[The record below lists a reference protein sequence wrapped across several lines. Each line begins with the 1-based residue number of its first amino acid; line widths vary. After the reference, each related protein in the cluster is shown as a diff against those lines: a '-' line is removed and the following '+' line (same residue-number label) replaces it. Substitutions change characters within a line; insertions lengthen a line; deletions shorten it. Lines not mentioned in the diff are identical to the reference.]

1 LAGSEPPETG
11 TGRPDTEVVFDPAT
25 YTAGVPYD
33 ALARLRHRSPVVWV
47 DEIPVLGWPA
57 GPGFWLVL
65 RHADVESVLRQPR
78 LFSSRLGATQIRDPA
93 SEAALGYVRS
103 MMLNM
108 DPPAHS
114 RLRKLLASSF
124 TPRAVA
130 RLEERIR
137 GHARDLCERAFPAGR
152 ARGEC
157 DFAKDVAADLPL
169 LTLADVLGVPEQDRW
184 LLFDWSNRVIG
195 YQDPDYATSAAFDPS
210 GGTSMAAEALALRPA
225 PDASG
230 RMPDPRTREGMPDL
244 YAYAHLLAGAKRRR
258 PGDDVM
264 SILLAQVDDD
274 GGRVS
279 VEEFENMF
287 WLFAVAGN
295 ETIRNGLPG
304 ACIALLQ
311 HPEAQDALRADPSL
325 MPAAAEEMLRWWTP
339 VMTFRRTATA
349 DCELGGQPIRAGDK
363 VVVSFASANRDEAVF
378 ADADGFDI
386 RRHPNPHLVFGHGPH
401 FCLGSHL
408 ASAQMRALFTEV
420 LSRTSALAFAGQPS
434 YLRSNFQRGVKRLP
448 LAWSAR

>member
-1 LAGSEPPETG
+1 MSRPG
-11 TGRPDTEVVFDPAT
+11 TARSDTEVVFDPAT
-25 YTAGVPYD
+25 YTEGVPFG
-33 ALARLRHRSPVVWV
+33 ALARLRRDSPVVWV

-57 GPGFWLVL
+57 GPGFWLVV
-65 RHADVESVLRQPR
+65 RHADVESVMRQPR
-78 LFSSRLGATQIRDPA
+78 LFSSWLGATQIRDPVTP
-93 SEAALGYVRS
+93 AALGYVRA

-114 RLRKLLASSF
+114 RLRTLLARSF

-130 RLEERIR
+130 RLDERIR
-137 GHARDLCERAFPAGR
+137 GHARALCERAFAGR
-152 ARGEC
+152 GGRGEC

-169 LTLADVLGVPEQDRW
+169 LTLADVLGMPEQDRW

-195 YQDPDYATSAAFDPS
+195 YQDPDYAASAAFDPS
-210 GGTSMAAEALALRPA
+210 GGTAMAAEALALRPA

-230 RMPDPRTREGMPDL
+230 RMPDPRTRDGMPDL
-244 YAYAHLLAGAKRRR
+244 YAYAHLLADAKRRR

-304 ACIALLQ
+304 ACIALLE
-311 HPEAQDALRADPSL
+311 HPEAQDALRADPGL

-408 ASAQMRALFTEV
+408 ARAQMRALFAEV
-420 LSRTSALAFAGQPS
+420 LSHTSALGFAGQPS

-448 LAWSAR
+448 VAWAAR